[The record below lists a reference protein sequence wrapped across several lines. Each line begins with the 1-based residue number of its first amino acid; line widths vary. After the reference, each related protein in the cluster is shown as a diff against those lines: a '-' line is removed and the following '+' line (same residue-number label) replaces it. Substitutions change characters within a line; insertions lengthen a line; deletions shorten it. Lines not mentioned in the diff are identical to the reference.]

1 MKYKGTISYRITENH
16 PDRKY
21 FKGDLSKKLTY
32 SDIYTFRE
40 ELPKESIV
48 NYIKYD
54 LALIAGGGYNT
65 DHIRDV
71 KFTIKEVN

>member
-1 MKYKGTISYRITENH
+1 MKYKGTISYRITEDH

-32 SDIYTFRE
+32 SDIYTFGE
-40 ELPKESIV
+40 ELPKESII

-54 LALIAGGGYNT
+54 LALIAGGGYST
-65 DHIRDV
+65 DHIKDV
-71 KFTIKEVN
+71 RFTIKEVN